1 MLCLK
6 GRKAEC
12 SLFRDVSVIVGG
24 EIESELEFASGFGVV
39 ATRGRW
45 AVGDRS
51 FVL

>member
-1 MLCLK
+1 MRSK
-6 GRKAEC
+6 VSW
-12 SLFRDVSVIVGG
+12 SLRLGV
-24 EIESELEFASGFGVV
+24 GVV